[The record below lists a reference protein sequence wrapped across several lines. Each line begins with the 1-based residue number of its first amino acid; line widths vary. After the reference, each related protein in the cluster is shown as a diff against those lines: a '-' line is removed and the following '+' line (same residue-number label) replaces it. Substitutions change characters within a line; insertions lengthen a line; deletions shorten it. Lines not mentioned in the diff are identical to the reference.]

1 MKKILYV
8 IAALLLMCGSCNETN
23 EKERYT
29 KIDNSI
35 YIDLQT
41 GDTILIEYVDLVDT
55 CNDSI

>member
-8 IAALLLMCGSCNETN
+8 IAALLLMCGSCNEAN

>member
-29 KIDNSI
+29 KIDNST

>member
-8 IAALLLMCGSCNETN
+8 IAVLLLMCGSCNETN

-35 YIDLQT
+35 CIDLQT

>member
-8 IAALLLMCGSCNETN
+8 IAALLLMCESCNEVN
-23 EKERYT
+23 EEERYT
-29 KIDNSI
+29 KIDNST

>member
-55 CNDSI
+55 CYDSI

>member
-8 IAALLLMCGSCNETN
+8 IAALLLMCGSCNEVN
-23 EKERYT
+23 EEERYT
-29 KIDNSI
+29 KIDNST

-41 GDTILIEYVDLVDT
+41 GDTILIEYVDLVNT

>member
-29 KIDNSI
+29 KIDNSK